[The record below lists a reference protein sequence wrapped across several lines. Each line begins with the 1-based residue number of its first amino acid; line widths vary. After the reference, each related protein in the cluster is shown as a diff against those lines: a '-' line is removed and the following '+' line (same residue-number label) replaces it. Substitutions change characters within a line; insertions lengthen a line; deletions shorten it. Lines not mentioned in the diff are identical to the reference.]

1 VFVFM
6 DCLAG
11 NLSEVY
17 HKVKTMKIVTWI
29 VNGVRAARGGWAW
42 ALDPDVRCLPSVKAR
57 PGQLQAKQ
65 AGRLRHPYV
74 RI

>member
-1 VFVFM
+1 
-6 DCLAG
+6 
-11 NLSEVY
+11 
-17 HKVKTMKIVTWI
+17 MKIVTWI